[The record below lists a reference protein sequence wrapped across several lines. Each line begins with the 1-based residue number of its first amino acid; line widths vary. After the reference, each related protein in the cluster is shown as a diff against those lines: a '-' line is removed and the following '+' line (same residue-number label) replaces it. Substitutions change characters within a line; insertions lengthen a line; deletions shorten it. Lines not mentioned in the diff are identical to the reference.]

1 MSLETP
7 RKKILVIDDEE
18 EICDLMQGWLS
29 HLNYDVITA
38 TDGADGLWKAKTE
51 KPDLII
57 TDALMPGKTGYE
69 LVDDL
74 HGLSERMRTI
84 PILMMSGRKS
94 MRDISGKVAAFV
106 DKPFEPRV
114 MLQTIQEL
122 LNRGNDSQT
131 SSGAVKL

>member
-1 MSLETP
+1 MNTETV

-29 HLNYDVITA
+29 HLQYDVITA
-38 TDGADGLWKAKTE
+38 TNGDDGLWKAKTE

-69 LVDDL
+69 LVDAL

-84 PILMMSGRKS
+84 PILMMSGRQS
-94 MRDISGKVAAFV
+94 MRDATGKVSAFI
-106 DKPFEPRV
+106 DKPFEPRA
-114 MLQTIQEL
+114 MLQTIQKL
-122 LNRGNDSQT
+122 LNP
-131 SSGAVKL
+131 